1 MKKVVCVVFAITVL
15 VGGLWFWNVQR
26 KSEAGTLWSD
36 EDPNKGVLRLDILF
50 GLQIG
55 RDLRNDKR
63 VPPIPEEKIAAVKE
77 SFYVVNVDAPPDSD
91 VGREQANW
99 PEMLRP
105 RQLFVDKVSR
115 VLVGGMSRTKRYAT
129 KPELF
134 QEIMKFTEIFGTKTG
149 YTITNM
155 RQSGNR
161 MAYDYL
167 DQFGRER
174 VLVMESIG
182 DGKKHWMDLI
192 VFDAKSCVAK
202 DDINKIFQPQD
213 VQPEL
218 LKAARREVGL
228 K

>member
-1 MKKVVCVVFAITVL
+1 MKKVVCVVFAVAAL

-26 KSEAGTLWSD
+26 KSEAGALWSD
-36 EDPNKGVLRLDILF
+36 EDPNKGVLRLDILL

-55 RDLRNDKR
+55 RDLKNDKQL
-63 VPPIPEEKIAAVKE
+63 PPIPEEKIAAVKG

-105 RQLFVDKVSR
+105 RQLFVDKVSQ
-115 VLVGGMSRTKRYAT
+115 VLVGGMSRTKQYDT

-134 QEIMKFTEIFGTKTG
+134 KEIMQFTEIFGTKTG
-149 YTITNM
+149 YKITNM

-167 DQFGRER
+167 DQLGRER

-182 DGKKHWMDLI
+182 DGKKHWMDII

-202 DDINKIFQPQD
+202 DDINKISQPQE
-213 VQPEL
+213 VPPEL
-218 LKAARREVGL
+218 LKAARKEVGL
-228 K
+228 E

>member
-1 MKKVVCVVFAITVL
+1 MKKIMYALLATTAL
-15 VGGLWFWNVQR
+15 AGGLWVWYVQQSP
-26 KSEAGTLWSD
+26 KMLWSD
-36 EDPNKGVLRLDILF
+36 EDPNCGILRLDILF

-77 SFYVVNVDAPPDSD
+77 SFYVINVDAPPDSD

-99 PEMLRP
+99 PEILRP
-105 RQLFVDKVSR
+105 RQIFVDKASR

-182 DGKKHWMDLI
+182 DGKMHWMEII
-192 VFDAKSCVAK
+192 VFDAKSCLAK
-202 DDINKIFQPQD
+202 DDINKISQPQE
-213 VQPEL
+213 VPPEL

-228 K
+228 E

>member
-1 MKKVVCVVFAITVL
+1 MKKIMYALLATAVL
-15 VGGLWFWNVQR
+15 VGGLWVWHAQQSP
-26 KSEAGTLWSD
+26 KMLWSD
-36 EDPNKGVLRLDILF
+36 EDPNYGILRLDILF

-55 RDLRNDKR
+55 RDLKNDKQL
-63 VPPIPEEKIAAVKE
+63 PPIPEEKIAAVKG
-77 SFYVVNVDAPPDSD
+77 SFYCINVAAPPDSD
-91 VGREQANW
+91 IGREQSNW

-105 RQLFVDKVSR
+105 RQLFVDKVSQ
-115 VLVGGMSRTKRYAT
+115 VLVGGMSRTKQYDT

-134 QEIMKFTEIFGTKTG
+134 KEIMQFTEIFGTKTG
-149 YTITNM
+149 YKITNM

-182 DGKKHWMDLI
+182 DGKKHWMELI

-202 DDINKIFQPQD
+202 DDINKISQPQE
-213 VQPEL
+213 VPPEL

-228 K
+228 E

>member
-1 MKKVVCVVFAITVL
+1 MVARAQVFAC
-15 VGGLWFWNVQR
+15 GG
-26 KSEAGTLWSD
+26 
-36 EDPNKGVLRLDILF
+36 
-50 GLQIG
+50 
-55 RDLRNDKR
+55 
-63 VPPIPEEKIAAVKE
+63 
-77 SFYVVNVDAPPDSD
+77 SFYCINVAAPPDSD
-91 VGREQANW
+91 IGREQSNW

-105 RQLFVDKVSR
+105 RQLFVDKVSQ
-115 VLVGGMSRTKRYAT
+115 VLVGGMSRTKQYDT

-134 QEIMKFTEIFGTKTG
+134 KEIMQFTEIFGTKTG
-149 YTITNM
+149 YKITNM

-167 DQFGRER
+167 DQLGRER

-192 VFDAKSCVAK
+192 VFDAKSCVAN
-202 DDINKIFQPQD
+202 DDINKISQPQD

-228 K
+228 E